1 MPKLKPGTVVPT
13 PEEDAAITAAA
24 MADPDALPYTDEE
37 WAQVQ
42 PKRMRGRPVQGTTK
56 VPTSIRLD
64 ARVVA
69 AFKATGDGWQTR
81 MNDALTEWADQHG
94 MLEQKPG

>member
-13 PEEDAAITAAA
+13 PDEDAAITAAA
-24 MADPDALPYTDEE
+24 MQDPDARPYTDEE
-37 WAQVQ
+37 WAQVK
-42 PKRMRGRPVQGTTK
+42 PKRGRGRPAQDVTK

-64 ARVVA
+64 ARVVD

-81 MNDALTEWADQHG
+81 MNDALFEYAQQHG
-94 MLEQKPG
+94 MLS